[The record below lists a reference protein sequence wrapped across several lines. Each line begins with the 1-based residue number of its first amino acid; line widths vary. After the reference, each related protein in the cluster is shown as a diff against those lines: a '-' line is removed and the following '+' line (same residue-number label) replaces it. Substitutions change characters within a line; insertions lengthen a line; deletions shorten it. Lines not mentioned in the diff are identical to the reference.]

1 MYNLLNVLS
10 LEREEYGN
18 GLLIISDS
26 DSYLTLLIGLVI
38 GLRFRQVICKT
49 LQPVIHKYNI
59 HHLVPVKEVSS
70 ECAKE
75 DITDEYYQ
83 SLKEKNENNNLKIN
97 KEEVKVE

>member
-1 MYNLLNVLS
+1 MDGVLQIGVDHWLCFGAS
-10 LEREEYGN
+10 F
-18 GLLIISDS
+18 
-26 DSYLTLLIGLVI
+26 LTLLIGLVI

-59 HHLVPVKEVSS
+59 HHLVPVKEV
-70 ECAKE
+70 KE